1 MSRKPSYDNS
11 WIDESMDEFVEVLEI
26 IGEAPLELM
35 APPEIW
41 QQLTGDAHK
50 SAGHHI
56 GKTATR
62 PEGPIV
68 LSRIDGD
75 NHRFYR
81 LRNSPAKGLAVNI
94 D

>member
-26 IGEAPLELM
+26 VGAAPLELM

-41 QQLTGDAHK
+41 LQLTDGARR
-50 SAGHHI
+50 SAGRHI
-56 GKTATR
+56 RTLAEQG
-62 PEGPIV
+62 ECPIAF
-68 LSRIDGD
+68 SHRDSE

-81 LRNSPAKGLAVNI
+81 LRNSPAKGHAVDI

>member
-26 IGEAPLELM
+26 VGAAPLELM

-41 QQLTGDAHK
+41 LQLTDGARR
-50 SAGHHI
+50 SAGRHI
-56 GKTATR
+56 RTLAEQG
-62 PEGPIV
+62 ECPIAF
-68 LSRIDGD
+68 SHRDSE

-81 LRNSPAKGLAVNI
+81 LRNGPAKGLAVNI